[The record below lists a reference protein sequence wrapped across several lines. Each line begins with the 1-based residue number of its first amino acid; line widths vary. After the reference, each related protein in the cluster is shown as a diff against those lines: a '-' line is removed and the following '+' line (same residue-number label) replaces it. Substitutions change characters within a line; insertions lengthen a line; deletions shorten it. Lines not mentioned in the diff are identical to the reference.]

1 MEGDDLHGK
10 DTQFRGHVDR
20 LKLKITGGKVF
31 QGMIHLEGQSIADFS
46 DLKFEGN
53 HAYHR
58 ALIYANEDSYFNIFG
73 SLFLDN
79 SATDDSAVL
88 HIEGKS

>member
-1 MEGDDLHGK
+1 M
-10 DTQFRGHVDR
+10 
-20 LKLKITGGKVF
+20 F
-31 QGMIHLEGQSIADFS
+31 QGMIHLEGETKADFS

-58 ALIYANEDSYFNIFG
+58 ALIYTTEDSYFNIFG
-73 SLFLDN
+73 SQFLDN
-79 SATDDSAVL
+79 SATDDSVIL